1 MSTKTIKEL
10 IPELKSSREKEDI
23 QDIVRMVCM
32 ILCVTLFFPTS
43 GINLS
48 WSHVALLEDFDEM
61 KTYDW
66 AESIR
71 EKLMSSIKI
80 YHKQPKD
87 VKGCVVAL
95 LVCSIHFVFLTNR

>member
-1 MSTKTIKEL
+1 
-10 IPELKSSREKEDI
+10 
-23 QDIVRMVCM
+23 MVYM
-32 ILCVTLFFPTS
+32 ILCVMLFFPTS

-48 WSHVALLEDFDEM
+48 WSHVALLEDFDVM

-71 EKLMSSIKI
+71 ENLMSSIKKH
-80 YHKQPKD
+80 HKQPKD

-95 LVCSIHFVFLTNR
+95 LVCSIHFVFLTNC